1 MTTNQ
6 YLFLLAVFRV
16 SRSLAAGMITIA
28 FPYLILTTLHQSPLV
43 LGLLYTSAA
52 LATAALGL
60 FFGFL
65 ADVWGQKKTLIAVG
79 LTLPLSSALIFASGH
94 LLMLFIACMLGGY
107 SATGSLMG
115 GGVGGAAQPI
125 QIVSL
130 AQLTTTRNRTSVFSL
145 FTFISGIFA
154 ALGALM
160 ARLFSVHN
168 VFLAATII
176 SLLGIATLAP
186 VKFREY
192 RGNIRTLSSKSVIGK
207 FSLTGALNGFASGL
221 VIPFLIPFFV
231 IVYHLPKSQMSV
243 YGFIAGSLGSCAILV
258 APRLERFW
266 GFVRTVAFTRGFGT
280 VLLLAMPLFHLF
292 PLALAIY
299 LVTPAFRVIS
309 VPVQQTA
316 LTELVNVDEIGRALG
331 LNQVARLTSSS
342 GAIAFTGYMF
352 DIADFG
358 LPFYA
363 YALVMSLNIYLYFR
377 FFKSME
383 DQLDPERVA

>member
-1 MTTNQ
+1 MKTNQ

-16 SRSLAAGMITIA
+16 SRSLSAGMITIA

-52 LATAALGL
+52 VATAALGL

-65 ADVWGQKKTLIAVG
+65 TDIWGQKKTLIIVG
-79 LTLPLSSALIFASGH
+79 LTLPLSSALIFVSGH
-94 LLMLFIACMLGGY
+94 LWMLFIACMVGGY

-125 QIVSL
+125 QIVSI
-130 AQLTTTRNRTSVFSL
+130 AQLTTSKNRTSVLSI

-154 ALGALM
+154 AFGALM
-160 ARLFSVHN
+160 ARLFSVHD
-168 VFLAATII
+168 VFLAATVI

-186 VKFREY
+186 VKFSEY
-192 RGNIRTLSSKSVIGK
+192 RGNIRRLSSKSVIGK

-231 IVYHLPKSQMSV
+231 IVYHVPKSQMSV
-243 YGFIAGSLGSCAILV
+243 YGFIAGSLGAFALLV
-258 APRLERFW
+258 APRLERIW

-280 VLLLAMPLFHLF
+280 ILLLFMPLFHIF
-292 PLALAIY
+292 PLAILIY
-299 LVTPAFRVIS
+299 LVTPAFRVMA

-316 LTELVNVDEIGRALG
+316 LTELVNFDEIGRALG

-352 DIADFG
+352 DISDFG

-363 YALVMSLNIYLYFR
+363 YAIVMGLNIYLYFH
-377 FFKSME
+377 FFKAME
-383 DQLDPERVA
+383 DRLDPERVA